1 MRGNASRYADK
12 RETQANARARLT
24 TLLYACRPHM
34 LSTFTPDQL
43 AATHNVPVK
52 ECEYALI
59 VARQKRATEIQTEN
73 AR

>member
-12 RETQANARARLT
+12 KETQANARARLSRM
-24 TLLYACRPHM
+24 LYTCRPHM
-34 LSTFTPDQL
+34 LATFTPDQL

-59 VARQKRATEIQTEN
+59 VARQKRAGES
-73 AR
+73 